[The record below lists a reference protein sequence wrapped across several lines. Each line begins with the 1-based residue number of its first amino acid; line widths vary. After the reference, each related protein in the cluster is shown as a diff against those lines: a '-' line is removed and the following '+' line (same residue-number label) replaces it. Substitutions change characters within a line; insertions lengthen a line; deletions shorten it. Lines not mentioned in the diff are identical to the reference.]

1 MNSQLHSEILNKFVC
16 AKSNHNT
23 KFEKW
28 WIAHEFI
35 NNRFYS
41 KYKTYSS
48 ADVICLNNV
57 LNELSNTP
65 YDNEAII
72 KLFQQSN
79 KEYKLVL

>member
-1 MNSQLHSEILNKFVC
+1 MNSQQHLEMLGKFVC

-28 WIAHEFI
+28 WIAHEFT

-41 KYKTYSS
+41 KCKIYSS

-57 LNELSNTP
+57 LNELSNTS